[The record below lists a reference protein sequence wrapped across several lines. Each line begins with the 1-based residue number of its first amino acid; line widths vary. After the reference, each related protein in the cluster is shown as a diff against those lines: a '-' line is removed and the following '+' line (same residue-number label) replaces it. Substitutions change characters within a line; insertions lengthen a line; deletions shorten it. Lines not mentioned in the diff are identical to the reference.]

1 MKLFIV
7 NCINVI
13 TCDGD
18 SDFNDE
24 QLGVFS
30 TRELAEQFITTL
42 PKIIGNN
49 YWNNDLEHVYDPFAM
64 QLARY
69 EIKELIVTDS
79 GKMPWGMLSS
89 EEEDRILAHKMDND
103 QWTDGEDDRDSCHR
117 CGSYHSMSGPCDQ
130 GIDDDLPF

>member
-13 TCDGD
+13 ICDGD
-18 SDFNDE
+18 ATFDDE

-42 PKIIGNN
+42 PRVIGDN
-49 YWNNDLEHVYDPFAM
+49 YWNNDTDQTSDAFDM

-79 GKMPWGMLSS
+79 GRMPWGMLSS
-89 EEEDRILAHKMDND
+89 EEEDRILAHLVYDNEPEHISHPLCSHCNHYHA
-103 QWTDGEDDRDSCHR
+103 EDDFHFLD
-117 CGSYHSMSGPCDQ
+117 
-130 GIDDDLPF
+130 IDDDLPF

>member
-79 GKMPWGMLSS
+79 GKMPWGTLTS
-89 EEEDRILAHKMDND
+89 EQEDRILDHLIYDDEPVITDN
-103 QWTDGEDDRDSCHR
+103 EMDSCSHCGEYHTIYR
-117 CGSYHSMSGPCDQ
+117 CPADM
-130 GIDDDLPF
+130 DDDLPF